1 MVKVEVGEDDSPDG
15 LVGDPPE
22 LGEDLPG
29 GVRALHHIDDDKTVL
44 ALDHDAVGQAVA
56 DGNKDVVSESQHLFH
71 GGGSTESD
79 VRA

>member
-15 LVGDPPE
+15 LACDPPE

-29 GVRALHHIDDDKTVL
+29 GVGALHHIDDDQTVL
-44 ALDHDAVGQAVA
+44 TLNHDAVGQAVA

-71 GGGSTESD
+71 GGGST
-79 VRA
+79 